1 MTTTATGRERAWRT
15 VDILVAA
22 VLAVAFGAVFVAW
35 NGVWAASTPLFTVLP
50 AAQAIIYGV
59 WLVPGVLVGLIVRK
73 PGAALFAG
81 LLSATV
87 SALVASQWGLDTIL
101 SGAIQGGGAEVA
113 FALGRYRTWTLP
125 IAILGALLAGAGAVV
140 HDIALYWA
148 GMGAAFWAVFAIT
161 LLVSAALIAGV
172 GSWLLLRALVA
183 TGVLS
188 AFAAGREQREI

>member
-1 MTTTATGRERAWRT
+1 MTTAMQQGGGWRV
-15 VDILVAA
+15 VDIVVAA
-22 VLAVAFGAVFVAW
+22 VVSVAFGVVFAAW
-35 NGVWAASTPLFTVLP
+35 NAVWTATTPLFTALP

-73 PGAALFAG
+73 PGAAVFAG

-87 SALVASQWGLDTIL
+87 SALIASQWGLDSIV
-101 SGAIQGGGAEVA
+101 SGAIQGGAAELA

-125 IAILGALLAGAGAVV
+125 IAILGALLAGIGAAI

-148 GMGAAFWAVFAIT
+148 TMGTAFWVVFTVT
-161 LLVSAALIAGV
+161 LLVSAVLVAGV
-172 GSWLLLRALVA
+172 GSWYLVRALVA

-188 AFAAGREQREI
+188 AFAAGREQREV